1 MPNIGILGRARS
13 GKDTAGRWL
22 VENRGYNRVAF
33 ADPLREAALDLDPI
47 VDTFVARRASDLET
61 VADVLRLSDV
71 VGDMGWDQ
79 GKDDH
84 PEIRRILQQL
94 GHSIR
99 TLDEDFW
106 LRQALKTAD
115 EASQRTGLPC
125 VITDVRYPNEVAAL
139 RERGWH
145 LVYID
150 RPGVPQLDHPSERLT
165 EDDADYVLH
174 NDSDLSHF
182 LREVEW
188 LWEKVNRFE
197 TRRETNRSTF

>member
-33 ADPLREAALDLDPI
+33 ADPLREAALKLDPWI
-47 VDTFVARRASDLET
+47 VHEGDYAYSDWKERLSET
-61 VADVLRLSDV
+61 VADNGWERAKETLEVRRL
-71 VGDMGWDQ
+71 
-79 GKDDH
+79 
-84 PEIRRILQQL
+84 LQQL

-115 EASQRTGLPC
+115 EASERTGLPC

-150 RPGVPQLDHPSERLT
+150 RPGVEQLDHPSERLT
-165 EDDADYVLH
+165 WPDADYVIH

-188 LWEKVNRFE
+188 LWTKVNRFE
-197 TRRETNRSTF
+197 TRREVNRSTF

>member
-33 ADPLREAALDLDPI
+33 ADPLREAAWKIDPYI
-47 VDTFVARRASDLET
+47 TLNDWPTFAR
-61 VADVLRLSDV
+61 RLSDKV
-71 VGDMGWDQ
+71 AGPNSWDRA
-79 GKDDH
+79 KDEY
-84 PEIRRILQQL
+84 PEVRRILQNL
-94 GHSIR
+94 GSAIR
-99 TLDEDFW
+99 ELDPDFW

-115 EASQRTGLPC
+115 EASERTGLPC

-139 RERGWH
+139 KARGWH

-165 EDDADYVLH
+165 EDDADYVIRNTGNLAYFH
-174 NDSDLSHF
+174 
-182 LREVEW
+182 EGVEW
-188 LWEKVNRFE
+188 MWERINHAE
-197 TRRETNRSTF
+197 TRREINRSTF